1 MSEQVNRLSL
11 YQESSI
17 RTKDRRKQADWK
29 CQCGNIKLIPIRDVS
44 SGKVRSCGCLRKELI
59 GNRSRT
65 HDSSFDPLYILWS
78 GMKQRCGNPNHHKY
92 PNYGGRGIT
101 VCDEW
106 LDFLTFKNDVGER
119 PAGMTLDRKDNNLG
133 YSKDNC
139 RWATPKEQ
147 AQNRRPRVNMY

>member
-1 MSEQVNRLSL
+1 MSEQPNRLTL
-11 YQESSI
+11 IQESTI
-17 RTKDRRKQADWK
+17 RTTDRRKQGYWL
-29 CQCGNIKLIPIRDVS
+29 CECGTVKIIPLRSVY
-44 SGKVRSCGCLRKELI
+44 SGKTRSCGCLHRELL

-65 HDSSFDPLYILWS
+65 HNSSFDPLYILWV
-78 GMKQRCGNPNHHKY
+78 GMKQRCSNPNHHKY

-101 VCDEW
+101 VCGAW

-147 AQNRRPRVNMY
+147 AQNRRPRVNMH